1 LIKEIKKYYHLL
13 FFVTVIYSNEF
24 NSNIIL
30 DEAITDLYN
39 YEFVN
44 SKIKLDLIK
53 KKDPL
58 NPVVPFLKIVV
69 QWLYNQ
75 TQYGYEES
83 YEAIINGVNNTIPQY
98 EKLIEKYPENA
109 QYYLYLGSSYGLKA
123 RVALANKE
131 WFHVLSSGYKGYKYI
146 RKTNKLDNTIYD
158 YYLPIGLLEYFLC
171 ISSKPVQMGGKLMGF
186 ESDCEVGKSKLEL
199 ALEKSDYSWIE
210 ASNIL
215 TYIYLYFE
223 RDYENALRTISP
235 LVDKFPG
242 HPFFTLLK
250 AEVLAKLDDWEEL
263 DLFRDRLEFFT
274 KNGTFLQ
281 KNECELKLKYI
292 DSIYAF
298 KRKDYDSVFV
308 NTDWIINNYHMEFDW
323 LLGLT
328 YMIRGQTFDKLNMQN
343 LAIKEYHSVVKLNN
357 YFPEIDEAKELI
369 KLLGKR

>member
-1 LIKEIKKYYHLL
+1 MA
-13 FFVTVIYSNEF
+13 FIYPYEF
-24 NSNIIL
+24 NSSIVL
-30 DEAITDLYN
+30 DQAITDLYN
-39 YEFVN
+39 YEFN
-44 SKIKLDLIK
+44 DSKIKLDLIK
-53 KKDPL
+53 KEDPL
-58 NPVVPFLKIVV
+58 NPIAPFLNIVV
-69 QWLYNQ
+69 EWLYNQ
-75 TQYGYEES
+75 TQYGYAES
-83 YEAIINGVNNTIPQY
+83 YEAIINGLNNTIPIY
-98 EKLIEKYPENA
+98 KKLIKKYPENA

-123 RVALANKE
+123 RVSLAKKE
-131 WFHVLSSGYKGYKYI
+131 WFDVLSSGYKGYKYI
-146 RKTNKLDNTIYD
+146 LKTNKLDKTIYD

-171 ISSKPVQMGGKLMGF
+171 ISSRPVQMGGKIMGF
-186 ESDCEVGKSKLEL
+186 DSDCDVGKSNLEL
-199 ALEKSDYSWIE
+199 ALEKSKYSWIE

-223 RDYENALRTISP
+223 RDYENALRTIGP
-235 LVDKFPG
+235 LVENFPG
-242 HPFFTLLK
+242 HPFFTFLK
-250 AEVLAKLDDWEEL
+250 AEALAKSGHWEEL
-263 DLFRDRLEFFT
+263 DSLRPRLEFFV

-292 DSIYAF
+292 NAIYAF
-298 KRKDYDSVFV
+298 EIQDFDIVFE